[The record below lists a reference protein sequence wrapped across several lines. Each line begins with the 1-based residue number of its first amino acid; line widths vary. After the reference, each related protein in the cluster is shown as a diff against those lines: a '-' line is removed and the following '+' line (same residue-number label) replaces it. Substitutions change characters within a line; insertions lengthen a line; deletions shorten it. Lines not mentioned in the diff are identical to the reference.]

1 MSIESKLVEM
11 KEKVEEVRRRIG
23 GAWHLQQEFVSR
35 QNLLGCPV

>member
-23 GAWHLQQEFVSR
+23 DAWRLQQRWIAIF
-35 QNLLGCPV
+35 QIYIL